1 MTTDYDALFFDA
13 DNTLFD
19 YSRGETAAFHST
31 IRQFELPGDEEQIFR
46 VFQSHN
52 RNVWHELEQGEITA
66 DALKAERFRRLLSA
80 LGRQDLDP
88 IELGV
93 WYLDRLSEQT
103 WLLDGVEDMLKA
115 VAEVYPLALI
125 TNGLSTVQRRRFAA
139 SPITRFFSSIVV
151 SEEVGVAKPDPAIF
165 ENALRELSVDAGKVL
180 MTGDST
186 TSDMAAAGNAGMDF
200 CWYNPRGEAAPEG
213 QTVSYTIEKLEELC
227 DILELPMHYRSKE

>member
-1 MTTDYDALFFDA
+1 MTRDYDALFFDA

-19 YSRGETAAFHST
+19 YSRGETASFQSI
-31 IRQFELPGDEEQIFR
+31 IRQFELPGEQEQVFR
-46 VFQSHN
+46 LFRSHN

-66 DALKAERFRRLLSA
+66 DALKAERFRRLLST

-88 IELGV
+88 EELSA

-103 WLLDGVEDMLKA
+103 WLLDGVEGVLKA
-115 VAEVYPLALI
+115 AAEVYPLALI
-125 TNGLSTVQRRRFAA
+125 TNGLSSVQRSRFAA
-139 SPITRFFSSIVV
+139 SPNTKFFSSIVV

-186 TSDMAAAGNAGMDF
+186 TSDMAAAANAGMDF
-200 CWYNPRGEAAPEG
+200 CWYNPHGKAAPEG
-213 QTVSYTIEKLEELC
+213 QVVSYTIEKLEELC
-227 DILELPMHYRSKE
+227 DILELPMHCRSQR